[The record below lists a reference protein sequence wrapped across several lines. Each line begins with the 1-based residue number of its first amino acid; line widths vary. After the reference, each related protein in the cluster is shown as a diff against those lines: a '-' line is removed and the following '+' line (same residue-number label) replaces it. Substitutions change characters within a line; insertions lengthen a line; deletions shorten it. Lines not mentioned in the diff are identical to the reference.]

1 MIRNYSKID
10 QFLCAIDNGLKT
22 LHQATQ
28 GTGRQNPAQTS
39 RPSNLTQQE
48 TKQAAAYMRVNHTGE
63 VCAQALYQ
71 GQALFAKD
79 STIKNAL
86 YEAAQEENDHL
97 LWCEARL
104 RTLDDRTSY
113 LNPLWYCGSFCI
125 GALTSLCGDKIS
137 LGFLMETENQVS
149 AHLEHHLDCLPAGDT
164 ESRAVVMQ
172 MKWDEQQHA
181 TTAREHGAVELAW
194 PVRVSMR
201 LASKVMTSVAY
212 YC

>member
-10 QFLCAIDNGLKT
+10 QLLSTIDNGLKT

-28 GTGRQNPAQTS
+28 GTGRQNPADTS
-39 RPSNLTQQE
+39 KQSNLTAKE
-48 TKQAAAYMRVNHTGE
+48 AKQSAAYMRINHVGE

-71 GQALFAKD
+71 GQALFAQDDKLKA
-79 STIKNAL
+79 TL
-86 YEAAQEENDHL
+86 YEAAREENDHL

-104 RTLDDRTSY
+104 RALDSRTSY

-137 LGFLMETENQVS
+137 LGFLMETENQVT
-149 AHLEHHLDCLPAGDT
+149 AHLENHLEHLPIADT
-164 ESRAVVMQ
+164 QSRAVIMQ

-181 TTAREHGAVELAW
+181 TTAKEHGAIELAW
-194 PVRVSMR
+194 PIKLSMR
-201 LASKVMTSVAY
+201 LASKVMTSITY